1 MKFKITEKSV
11 DPVSKIISIIP
22 NNRKKDPN
30 KEYKKNNKDALFLRW
45 RDPNKPIIKKIGIKL
60 ASKKKKNNNISRV
73 QNKFNKQNSKK
84 IILFNKKIGNKLC
97 SQLIISNNGVII
109 ETSKIK
115 IIEIPSTP

>member
-30 KEYKKNNKDALFLRW
+30 KEYKKNKKDALFLRW